1 MINLNL
7 PPQTLQK
14 LQQQISPQNPNIQ
27 FLGFTAN
34 LQTGT
39 LTDNLNLSNFEAFS
53 IKVIPVLLQHYTQA
67 NQTPPTGKLVKYKDI
82 PGGNAYE
89 GAFIHRAIE
98 PIAEVFG
105 ETPEALVKAGE
116 LLGGKPLKHGDA
128 SFLVEALKG
137 IPLTYILWRADE
149 FPAQVSILYDE
160 SASNYLPTEDLAVLG
175 ELVTIRLLQA
185 KQLIK
190 QNFG

>member
-1 MINLNL
+1 MNNLNL
-7 PPQTLQK
+7 PAPVLEK
-14 LQQQISPQNPNIQ
+14 LRQQINPKNPNYQ
-27 FLGFTAN
+27 FLGFTAD

-39 LTDNLNLSNFEAFS
+39 LKDKLNQTSFEAFS
-53 IKVIPVLLQHYTQA
+53 IKVIPVLLDHYTQG
-67 NQTPPTGKLVKYKDI
+67 NPTPATDKLVKYKDI

-105 ETPEALVKAGE
+105 QTPEALLKAAE

-128 SFLVEALKG
+128 SFVVEALKG
-137 IPLTYILWRADE
+137 IPLTYILWKADE
-149 FPAQVSILYDE
+149 FPAQVNILYDE

-185 KQLIK
+185 RQLVK
-190 QNFG
+190 

>member
-14 LQQQISPQNPNIQ
+14 LQQQINPQNPNYQ

-39 LTDNLNLSNFEAFS
+39 LTDNLNQTSFEAFS
-53 IKVIPVLLQHYTQA
+53 IKVIPVLLDHYTQGKP
-67 NQTPPTGKLVKYKDI
+67 TPPTGKLIKYKDI
-82 PGGNAYE
+82 PGGHAYE

-98 PIAEVFG
+98 PIVEVFG
-105 ETPEALVKAGE
+105 ETPEKLFKSSE
-116 LLGGKPLKHGDA
+116 LLDGKPQKHGNA
-128 SFLVEALKG
+128 SFVVEALKG
-137 IPLTYILWRADE
+137 IPLTYILWIADE
-149 FPAQVSILYDE
+149 FPAQVNILYDE

-185 KQLIK
+185 RQLIK
-190 QNFG
+190 

>member
-7 PPQTLQK
+7 PAETLEK
-14 LQQQISPQNPNIQ
+14 LRQQINPQNPNYQ

-39 LTDNLNLSNFEAFS
+39 LTDNLNQTSFEAFS
-53 IKVIPVLLQHYTQA
+53 IKVIPVLLDHYTQG
-67 NQTPPTGKLVKYKDI
+67 NPTPATGKLVKYKDI

-105 ETPEALVKAGE
+105 QTPEVLLKAAE
-116 LLGGKPLKHGDA
+116 LLGGSPLKHGDA
-128 SFLVEALKG
+128 SFVVEALKG

-149 FPAQVSILYDE
+149 FPAQVNILYDE

-185 KQLIK
+185 RQLVK
-190 QNFG
+190 

>member
-14 LQQQISPQNPNIQ
+14 LKQQINLQNPNYQ

-34 LQTGT
+34 LQIGT
-39 LTDNLNLSNFEAFS
+39 LTDNLNQTNFEAFS
-53 IKVIPVLLQHYTQA
+53 IKVIPVLLDHYTQGKP
-67 NQTPPTGKLVKYKDI
+67 TPLTGKLIKYKDI

-105 ETPEALVKAGE
+105 ETPEKLLKAAE
-116 LLGGKPLKHGDA
+116 LLGGNNLKYAEA
-128 SFLVEALKG
+128 SFMVEALKG

-149 FPAQVSILYDE
+149 FPAQVNILYDE

-175 ELVTIRLLQA
+175 ELTSIRLMQA
-185 KQLIK
+185 KKLL
-190 QNFG
+190 

>member
-7 PPQTLQK
+7 PPQTLKKIQ
-14 LQQQISPQNPNIQ
+14 LQINQQNPNYQ

-34 LQTGT
+34 LQTGA
-39 LTDNLNLSNFEAFS
+39 LTDNLNQTSFEAFS
-53 IKVIPVLLQHYTQA
+53 IKVIPVLLDHYTQG
-67 NQTPPTGKLVKYKDI
+67 NPTQSRGKLIKYKDI

-105 ETPEALVKAGE
+105 ETPEALLKAAE
-116 LLGGKPLKHGDA
+116 LLGGKPLKHADA
-128 SFLVEALKG
+128 SFMVEALKG
-137 IPLTYILWRADE
+137 IPLTYILLRADE
-149 FPAQVSILYDE
+149 FPAQVNILYDE

-185 KQLIK
+185 RQLI
-190 QNFG
+190 N